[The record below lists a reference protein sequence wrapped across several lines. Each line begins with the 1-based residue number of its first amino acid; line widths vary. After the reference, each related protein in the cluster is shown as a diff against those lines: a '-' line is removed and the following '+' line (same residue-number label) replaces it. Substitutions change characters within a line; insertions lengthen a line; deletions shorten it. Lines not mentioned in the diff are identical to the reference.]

1 MNKLISAVFGDGKNA
16 SPAKRYVIYAA
27 IVTLFALV
35 AALVVLGVSSIV
47 FALTDTPADTLEEAD
62 GTGDGANTP
71 VSTGLKYD
79 TVTADE
85 LDEMVDG
92 LVVFKSAEDRTIE
105 GNNRYYGKTSGENKL
120 SSITMG
126 AVHNMMIDFY
136 TANKSVLK
144 TDIKA
149 EDCNIP
155 LIDNADESGCRFKI
169 VNYKEEAIKNDK
181 TYGWIF
187 SNAHKYGFIYEDN
200 SFTYVGVA
208 AAKYLNGKG
217 TLETLVTKLENNGKN
232 VSVTATAVGASKA
245 ASYQIY
251 YLSADAELKVPSEYE
266 YTVLAN
272 GTNGYVITVNTS
284 KKVATAQTS
293 DAAAG

>member
-92 LVVFKSAEDRTIE
+92 LVDIQSNRTAIS
-105 GNNRYYGKTSGENKL
+105 GSDDKYYYAMSGDKL
-120 SSITMG
+120 SSETQKAVDALLIAYYNENSKTVVFVGGSQQTDNTSG
-126 AVHNMMIDFY
+126 AVVEIRKDASSF
-136 TANKSVLK
+136 SE
-144 TDIKA
+144 A
-149 EDCNIP
+149 EP
-155 LIDNADESGCRFKI
+155 
-169 VNYKEEAIKNDK
+169 IKNDK

-217 TLETLVTKLENNGKN
+217 TLETLVTKLENNSKN